1 MNHRRSPRP
10 IAGALETARS
20 RWQPATP
27 LGRAQSAWSDLAEAW
42 TEAVGAHGSYLVER
56 TEVVGMRLGVLT
68 VNCAEAVVADTL
80 TLEAE
85 LLIKRL
91 NASLATERITRL
103 RCVVGEPRRASQSG
117 LGKSQFYRD

>member
-1 MNHRRSPRP
+1 
-10 IAGALETARS
+10 
-20 RWQPATP
+20 
-27 LGRAQSAWSDLAEAW
+27 
-42 TEAVGAHGSYLVER
+42 
-56 TEVVGMRLGVLT
+56 MRLGVLT